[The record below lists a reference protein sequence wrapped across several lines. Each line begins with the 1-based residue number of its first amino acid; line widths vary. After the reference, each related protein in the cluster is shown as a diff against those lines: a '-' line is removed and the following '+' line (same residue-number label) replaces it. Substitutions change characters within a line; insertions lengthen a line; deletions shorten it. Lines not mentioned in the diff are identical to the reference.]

1 VSRRTYETD
10 RIRVHWD
17 SSKCIHTARC
27 LNAAPQV
34 FETGRRPWIDVEAAD
49 ADAVAGAVERCPS
62 GALWYE
68 RLDDAPGEQRAQP
81 TLCVPIDDGP
91 LMLRGDLVVH
101 DEAGEEIA
109 AEPRLTL
116 CRCGGTRNP
125 PFCDNSHLER
135 SFRSGRAE
143 VVRDGE
149 VEPADGPTEVDP
161 QPDGPLRLRGR
172 IVIVNTDG
180 RRLADVNE
188 VFLCRCGRSRSKPFC
203 DGSHRQGFESRCE
216 RRVADEREGAES
228 PEAFEPNRHVE
239 PPASV

>member
-17 SSKCIHTARC
+17 SDKCIHTARC
-27 LNAAPQV
+27 LNALPQV
-34 FETGRRPWIDVEAAD
+34 FDVGRRPWIDVEAAD
-49 ADAVAGAVERCPS
+49 ADAVAAAVETCPS

-68 RLDDAPGEQRAQP
+68 RLDSASGEQPPRP
-81 TLCVPIDDGP
+81 TVCVPIDDGP
-91 LMLRGDLVVH
+91 LMLMGDMVVR
-101 DEAGEEIA
+101 DEEGEELG

-125 PFCDNSHLER
+125 PYCDNSHLMR

-143 VVRDGE
+143 VLREGQS
-149 VEPADGPTEVDP
+149 EPVDGPTEV
-161 QPDGPLRLRGR
+161 QPRPNGPLRLRGQ
-172 IVIVNTDG
+172 IVVVNTDG
-180 RRLADVNE
+180 RQLADTNE

-203 DGSHRQGFESRCE
+203 DGSHKEGFESRCARE
-216 RRVADEREGAES
+216 VAADRDQAES
-228 PEAFEPNRHVE
+228 PDAFEPNRHVE